1 MLWPSNMIK
10 RVQFWSNRL
19 LIQLGVLD
27 LGAVASRSY
36 QTDAVHIIAHPNLRI
51 VVAHLGQ
58 PNPMVETDPRLWK
71 IWLKQIDLGK
81 LNNVWLDNTALP
93 AYLSNEGYPY
103 PSAARYI
110 RIAIERIGPNESNVG
125 NWHPRA
131 LSHLT
136 YLQLVN
142 LAKHHTKFL
151 NQEEQA
157 MVLGGNAIEFYD

>member
-1 MLWPSNMIK
+1 ME
-10 RVQFWSNRL
+10 
-19 LIQLGVLD
+19 VLN

-36 QTDAVHIIAHPNLRI
+36 QTDAVHVIANKHPNLRI
-51 VVAHLGQ
+51 IVAHLGQ
-58 PNPMVETDPRLWK
+58 PNPMVETDPELWE

-81 LNNVWLDNTALP
+81 LNNVWLDNAALP
-93 AYLSNEGYPY
+93 AYLSNEVYPY

-110 RIAIERIGPNESNVG
+110 RIAIERIGPNKVMWG
-125 NWHPRA
+125 TDIPG
-131 LSHLT
+131 LFSHLT

-157 MVLGGNAIEFYD
+157 MVLGGNVIEIYD

>member
-1 MLWPSNMIK
+1 MVLA
-10 RVQFWSNRL
+10 
-19 LIQLGVLD
+19 LD

-36 QTDAVHIIAHPNLRI
+36 QTDAVRI

-110 RIAIERIGPNESNVG
+110 RIAIERIGPNKVMWG
-125 NWHPRA
+125 TDIPG
-131 LSHLT
+131 LSP
-136 YLQLVN
+136 
-142 LAKHHTKFL
+142 
-151 NQEEQA
+151 
-157 MVLGGNAIEFYD
+157 I